1 MSMWHPF
8 TEVPRCGA
16 PVIMKAKSY
25 ARAPYQTVYFSG
37 RYENPEG
44 TTHPSD
50 RWRTTDGINVR
61 EHKWM
66 IICWAYVE
74 DLENAMER

>member
-50 RWRTTDGINVR
+50 RWRTTDGSNV
-61 EHKWM
+61 
-66 IICWAYVE
+66 
-74 DLENAMER
+74 LEYGWEITHWVYAEELEAAVDR